1 MKMPLIAIAW
11 LALGMSPVFAQ
22 HGVQGAAD
30 ATAGANPNVQA
41 HGSFRRMFH
50 RKEFSAQV
58 ALKDALKDAVSG
70 AGIYGLGALADL
82 AGEITIHDG
91 AVFISHGK
99 RMDGLIDQR
108 QAGEAQATLLATAR
122 VEKWR
127 EVAIPGAMKQ
137 AELQAFVVAQARAA
151 GLDTRAAF
159 PFLIRGDIENY
170 RWHVI
175 AEPNPHFGGHGGN
188 APIARQFAA
197 AGKRMAAEVV
207 GFYSGDR
214 LEGVI
219 SHPGEKFHEHL
230 LDPARTL
237 TGHLDAYDIASGAL
251 LLPVMH

>member
-1 MKMPLIAIAW
+1 MKMTLIAMAW

-22 HGVQGAAD
+22 HGAQGAAD
-30 ATAGANPNVQA
+30 ATAGANPAVQA
-41 HGSFRRMFH
+41 HGSFQRMQH
-50 RKEFSAQV
+50 RKEFAAQV
-58 ALKDALKDAVSG
+58 ALKDAVSG

-91 AVFISHGK
+91 AVFISHGR

-108 QAGEAQATLLATAR
+108 LAGDAQATLLATAR

-188 APIARQFAA
+188 APMARQFDA

-237 TGHLDAYDIASGAL
+237 TGHLDAYDIAAGAVL
-251 LLPVMH
+251 LLPATR